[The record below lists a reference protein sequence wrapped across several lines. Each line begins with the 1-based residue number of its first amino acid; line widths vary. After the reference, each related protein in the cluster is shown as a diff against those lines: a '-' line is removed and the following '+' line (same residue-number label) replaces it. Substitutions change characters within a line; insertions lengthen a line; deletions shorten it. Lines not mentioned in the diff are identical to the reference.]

1 MESLNPR
8 SGNSAAAPMENSIE
22 LKGVSK
28 SFKETEALRPINITI
43 RPGAVTGL
51 VGPDGAGKTTLM
63 RILAGLLK
71 PTSGETKVA
80 GLDPVKQ
87 SRALH
92 EIIGYMPQRFGLYED
107 LTVHENLELY
117 SSLRGVEGREKEE
130 SFKRLLRFTSLGPFG
145 ERLAGKLSG
154 GMKQKLG
161 LACTLLGRPRVLLLD
176 EPGVGVDPISRRE
189 LWAMVYKLAEEG
201 MLILWSTSY
210 MDEADHCRDVLLF
223 NQGELLYNGAPQKL
237 TQTMQGRTFL
247 APSPDGNN
255 RALLQKILFQ
265 EEVSDASIQGRHVRV
280 ILRKE
285 ASASQLAQKMQMKP
299 EDFSAAEPRFEDA
312 FIDLLGGSASKKSA
326 LGEIMAAVPA
336 AQRDIPVIEA
346 KELTKS
352 FGTFTATNHVN
363 FQVRRGEI
371 FGLLGPNG
379 AGKSTTFKMMCGL
392 LKPSSGQALV
402 MGLDLKKKSSEVRQ
416 KLGYMAQKFSLYG
429 GLSATQNLT
438 FFSGVYGLS
447 GAEQK
452 NRVEEMVNAFKFTP
466 ILSRNADDLP
476 LGYKQRL
483 ALACALMHRPDILFL
498 DEPTSGVDP
507 LTRREFWLHINSM
520 VEKGVTVMVTTH
532 FMDEAEYC
540 DRIGLVYHGKLIAAG
555 SPDELKQMVKSEDLP
570 DPTMED
576 AFIGLVKNYDDSQ
589 GEPRCCPPCP

>member
-80 GLDPVKQ
+80 GLDPIKQ

-280 ILRKE
+280 ILKKE
-285 ASASQLAQKMQMKP
+285 ASASELAQKMQMKP

-589 GEPRCCPPCP
+589 GEP

>member
-280 ILRKE
+280 ILKKE
-285 ASASQLAQKMQMKP
+285 ASASELAQKMQMKP

-429 GLSATQNLT
+429 GLSTTQNLT

-466 ILSRNADDLP
+466 ILSRNADELP

-555 SPDELKQMVKSEDLP
+555 SPDELKQMVKSEELP

-589 GEPRCCPPCP
+589 GES

>member
-80 GLDPVKQ
+80 GLDPIKQ

-280 ILRKE
+280 ILKKE
-285 ASASQLAQKMQMKP
+285 ASASELAQKMQMKP

-429 GLSATQNLT
+429 GLSTTQNLT

-555 SPDELKQMVKSEDLP
+555 SPDELKQMVKSEELP

-589 GEPRCCPPCP
+589 GES

>member
-8 SGNSAAAPMENSIE
+8 SGNSAAAPRENSIE

-80 GLDPVKQ
+80 GLDPIKQ

-280 ILRKE
+280 ILKKE
-285 ASASQLAQKMQMKP
+285 ASASELAQKMQMKP

-429 GLSATQNLT
+429 GLSTTQNLT

-466 ILSRNADDLP
+466 ILSRNADELP
-476 LGYKQRL
+476 LGHKQRL

-555 SPDELKQMVKSEDLP
+555 SPDELKQMVKSEELP

-589 GEPRCCPPCP
+589 GES

>member
-285 ASASQLAQKMQMKP
+285 ASANQLAQKMQMKP
-299 EDFSAAEPRFEDA
+299 EDFSSAEPRFEDA
-312 FIDLLGGSASKKSA
+312 FIDLLGGSSSKKSA

-346 KELTKS
+346 KELTKT

-429 GLSATQNLT
+429 GLSTTQNLT

-452 NRVEEMVNAFKFTP
+452 TRVEEMVNAFKFTP
-466 ILSRNADDLP
+466 ILNRNADELP

-555 SPDELKQMVKSEDLP
+555 SPDELKHMVKSEDLP

-589 GEPRCCPPCP
+589 GEP